1 MANRVTSRDVA
12 TAAGV
17 AQSTVSFVLNDSPGQ
32 SISADTRERVLR
44 AARELQY
51 TPNHAGRALR
61 RGRSDI
67 VLLLLPISPLGSL
80 SADMINFV
88 TDEFE
93 RTGFAVLTRRISEGK
108 SISSIW
114 RGISPTLVIGFAK
127 VSEAEVEEM
136 RQAGVSSFMPDSQ
149 ASSEEIGM
157 VQARYL
163 IDAGHRAIGYIW
175 PSDPRQRGYAVDRLR
190 GVRRACE
197 EEGLGAPGVVEI
209 DLEVDS
215 AARAIA
221 DLLAA
226 KPQVS
231 AVCVY
236 NDEYA
241 FAVLAALDRLGL
253 QVPGDLAVI
262 GVDNIQLAAFAH
274 PPLTTVDIGLHG
286 VLTQIAR
293 LTTDIF
299 ARPGRVIEVE
309 HTPVTPVRRESA

>member
-67 VLLLLPISPLGSL
+67 VLLLLPTSPLGSL
-80 SADMINFV
+80 SADMITFV

-93 RTGFAVLTRRISEGK
+93 RVGFAVLTRRVPEGK
-108 SISSIW
+108 PISSIW
-114 RGISPTLVIGFAK
+114 RGLSPTLVIGFAK
-127 VSEAEVEEM
+127 VSDAEVEEM
-136 RQAGVSSFMPDSQ
+136 RQAGIASFMPDSQ
-149 ASSEEIGM
+149 ASSQEVGR
-157 VQARYL
+157 VQARHL
-163 IDAGHRAIGYIW
+163 IDAGHRTIGYLW
-175 PSDPRQRGYAVDRLR
+175 PSDPRQRGYAVDRLG
-190 GVRRACE
+190 GVQHECE
-197 EEGLGAPGVVEI
+197 ESGLDAPRVVEI
-209 DLEVDS
+209 DFDVES
-215 AARAIA
+215 ATTAIA
-221 DLLAA
+221 ELRAA
-226 KPQVS
+226 EPRVT

-241 FAVLAALDRLGL
+241 FAVLAAMDGLGL
-253 QVPGDLAVI
+253 RVPADMAVI

-286 VLTQIAR
+286 VLAQIAR
-293 LTTDIF
+293 ITTDEF
-299 ARPGRVIEVE
+299 SRPGRVIEVE
-309 HTPVTPVRRESA
+309 ETPVTLVPRASV